1 MIGPFETAADGQQPS
16 PQQAAREALLD
27 WYRPRR
33 RAYPW
38 RAPARAGAR
47 FPDAYAV
54 LVSECMLQQTQAPRV
69 APVFEAFLRRFPD
82 VGSLAEASRADVVR
96 AWGRLGYPRRAV
108 ALQAAGRQIVERCDG
123 VVPRDPASLR
133 DLPGVGPYTAA
144 AVASLAY
151 GVPVAAVDTNV
162 RRIWARVDRG
172 AEPDEVPA
180 RDLAAAADRWLDR
193 RRPAAWNQAVMD
205 LGREVCR
212 TAPRCEA
219 CPLRPWCAFAAAG
232 RTGRPSTRRQA
243 RFEGSLRQVRG
254 AILAE
259 LRERSPRT
267 LGGLARAT
275 ATPVPRA
282 ADAVRGLHRDRVV
295 VASPAALD
303 SRPGGRVSLDD

>member
-1 MIGPFETAADGQQPS
+1 MIGPFETAADEQQPS
-16 PQQAAREALLD
+16 PKGPAREALLG

-38 RAPARAGAR
+38 RIPARPGAR

-69 APVFEAFLRRFPD
+69 VPAFESFIQRFPD
-82 VGSLAEASRADVVR
+82 VGSLAAASRADVLR

-108 ALQAAGRQIVERCDG
+108 ALHAAAVQIVERCHG
-123 VVPRDPASLR
+123 EVPRDPEVLR
-133 DLPGVGPYTAA
+133 ALPGVGAYTAA

-151 GVPVAAVDTNV
+151 GVPVAVVDTNV
-162 RRIWARVDRG
+162 RRIWARVDHG

-180 RDLAAAADRWLDR
+180 AGLAAAADRWLDR
-193 RRPAAWNQAVMD
+193 RRPATWNQAVMD

-212 TAPRCEA
+212 TSPRCQA

-232 RTGRPSTRRQA
+232 RIGRASTRRQA

-254 AILAE
+254 AVMGE

-275 ATPVPRA
+275 DTPLARAT
-282 ADAVRGLHRDRVV
+282 DAVRGLHRDGVV
-295 VASPAALD
+295 VASRAALD
-303 SRPGGRVSLDD
+303 GRAGGRVSLPD

>member
-16 PQQAAREALLD
+16 PQELAREALVG

-38 RAPARAGAR
+38 RAPARSGAR

-69 APVFEAFLRRFPD
+69 APAFEAFLQRFPD
-82 VGSLAEASRADVVR
+82 VASLAAATRADVLR

-108 ALQAAGRQIVERCDG
+108 ALHAAARQIVERCDG
-123 VVPRDPASLR
+123 VVPRDPATLR
-133 DLPGVGPYTAA
+133 ALPGVGPYTAA

-162 RRIWARVDRG
+162 RRIWARVDHG

-180 RDLAAAADRWLDR
+180 RDLAEAADRWLDR

-205 LGREVCR
+205 WVARSV
-212 TAPRCEA
+212 APRLGATTVRCD
-219 CPLRPWCAFAAAG
+219 
-232 RTGRPSTRRQA
+232 
-243 RFEGSLRQVRG
+243 RG
-254 AILAE
+254 A
-259 LRERSPRT
+259 RSP
-267 LGGLARAT
+267 
-275 ATPVPRA
+275 PRA
-282 ADAVRGLHRDRVV
+282 APGARRPAARCGSRGRCVRCAVRSWRSSGSGR
-295 VASPAALD
+295 PA
-303 SRPGGRVSLDD
+303 R

>member
-1 MIGPFETAADGQQPS
+1 MIGPFETVADGQQPS
-16 PQQAAREALLD
+16 PREQAQEALLR

-38 RAPARAGAR
+38 RTPARPGAR

-82 VGSLAEASRADVVR
+82 AGSLAAASKADVLR

-108 ALQAAGRQIVERCDG
+108 ALHAAAVQIVERWHG
-123 VVPRDPASLR
+123 VVPRDPVALR
-133 DLPGVGPYTAA
+133 TLPGVGTYTAA

-151 GVPVAAVDTNV
+151 GVPVAVVDTNV
-162 RRIWARVDRG
+162 RRIWARVDHG

-180 RDLAAAADRWLDR
+180 RDLAAAAERWLDR

-212 TAPRCEA
+212 TVPRCEA

-259 LRERSPRT
+259 LREHAPRT
-267 LGGLARAT
+267 VGGLARAV
-275 ATPVPRA
+275 ASPEPRA
-282 ADAVRGLHRDRVV
+282 ADAVRGLHRDGVV
-295 VASPAALD
+295 VASRAALD
-303 SRPGGRVSLDD
+303 GRVGGRVSLPD

>member
-1 MIGPFETAADGQQPS
+1 MIGPFETVADGQQPS
-16 PQQAAREALLD
+16 PREVAQETLLR

-38 RAPARAGAR
+38 RMPARAGAR
-47 FPDAYAV
+47 FPDPYAV

-69 APVFEAFLRRFPD
+69 APVFEAFLGRFPD
-82 VGSLAEASRADVVR
+82 ARALAGASKGDVLR

-108 ALQAAGRQIVERCDG
+108 ALHGAAVQIVERFG
-123 VVPRDPASLR
+123 GEVPRDPAALR
-133 DLPGVGPYTAA
+133 TLPGVGDYTAA

-151 GVPVAAVDTNV
+151 GAPVAAIDTNV
-162 RRIWARVDRG
+162 RRIWARVDLG
-172 AEPDEVPA
+172 AESDEVPA
-180 RDLAAAADRWLDR
+180 RALAAAADQWLDR
-193 RRPAAWNQAVMD
+193 RRPSAWNQAVMD

-212 TAPRCEA
+212 TRPRCGA

-254 AILAE
+254 MVLAE

-267 LGGLARAT
+267 LGGLTRAT
-275 ATPVPRA
+275 ATPVTRA
-282 ADAVRGLHRDRVV
+282 TDAVRGLHHDGVV
-295 VASPAALD
+295 VATPAALEG
-303 SRPGGRVSLDD
+303 RAGGRVSLPH

>member
-1 MIGPFETAADGQQPS
+1 MIGPFETAADEQQPS
-16 PQQAAREALLD
+16 PKGPAREALLG

-38 RAPARAGAR
+38 RTPARPGAR

-54 LVSECMLQQTQAPRV
+54 LVSESMLQQTQAPRV
-69 APVFEAFLRRFPD
+69 VPAFESFMQRFPD
-82 VGSLAEASRADVVR
+82 VGSLAAASRADVVR

-108 ALQAAGRQIVERCDG
+108 ALHAAAVQIVERYNG
-123 VVPRDPASLR
+123 EVPRDPEALR
-133 DLPGVGPYTAA
+133 TLPGVGAYTAA

-151 GVPVAAVDTNV
+151 GVPVAVVDTNV
-162 RRIWARVDRG
+162 RRIWARVDHG
-172 AEPDEVPA
+172 AEPDEVRA
-180 RDLAAAADRWLDR
+180 AGLAAAADRWLDR

-212 TAPRCEA
+212 SSPRCEA

-232 RTGRPSTRRQA
+232 RIGRPSTRRQA
-243 RFEGSLRQVRG
+243 PFEGSLRQVRG
-254 AILAE
+254 AVMNE

-275 ATPVPRA
+275 DTPLARAT
-282 ADAVRGLHRDRVV
+282 DAVRGLHRDGVV
-295 VASPAALD
+295 VASRAALD
-303 SRPGGRVSLDD
+303 GRAGGRVALPD